1 MKRWFEIQNRGGKR
15 AEIRIR
21 GIIGLSNKD
30 SEGWFGPVEGQGG
43 TVREFEDELI
53 ALGDIAELDLYVSS
67 EGGLVSDG
75 LAIHNILSRHPAHV
89 TAHIDGYAFSIASV
103 IVMAA
108 SEVRMPANALLMI
121 HNASTFA
128 GGDYRDF
135 EREVEALK
143 AHNLAIARAYAA
155 KAGNAPEDWLALMD
169 ATTYMDGAR
178 AQELGLADVVEA
190 EMALSACGKPH
201 RFFNTAPADW
211 RRAFD
216 KPAPSTANPITPSLM
231 KEKLLAAAKARNI
244 ALSGDETEDQII
256 ALLGKPEAIE
266 PGAVL
271 NLDDGETRK
280 VFDSAVSAAVAAALP
295 AQIESAVKPLK
306 DEIARLSA
314 LHANGAAASAQGTAP
329 VANAAGAEKS
339 DDIEKL
345 RAELVACKDS
355 VERGK
360 MIAKINK
367 LKAAA

>member
-30 SEGWFGPVEGQGG
+30 GEGWFGPVEGQGG
-43 TVREFEDELI
+43 TVREFDDELI

-75 LAIHNILSRHPAHV
+75 LAIHNILSRHPARV

-108 SEVRMPANALLMI
+108 DEVRMPANALLMI

-155 KAGNAPEDWLALMD
+155 KADNAPEDWLPLMD

-178 AQELGLADVVEA
+178 AQELGLADVVES

-256 ALLGKPEAIE
+256 ALLASDPAS
-266 PGAVL
+266 AVL

-280 VFDSAVSAAVAAALP
+280 VFDTAVAAAVSAALP
-295 AQIESAVKPLK
+295 AQIENAVRPLK
-306 DEIARLSA
+306 EEIARLAA
-314 LHANGAAASAQGTAP
+314 LHTNGASASAQGAAPVTNAASAQ
-329 VANAAGAEKS
+329 AAKKE
-339 DDIEKL
+339 L
-345 RAELVACKDS
+345 TRAEYNNLS
-355 VERGK
+355 
-360 MIAKINK
+360 
-367 LKAAA
+367 AADRLAFVQDKGRITD

>member
-30 SEGWFGPVEGQGG
+30 SDGWFGPVEGQGG

-201 RFFNTAPADW
+201 RFFNTAPAEW

-216 KPAPSTANPITPSLM
+216 KPAPSTPKPHTTSNM
-231 KEKLLAAAKARNI
+231 KDQLISAAKARNI
-244 ALSGDETEDQII
+244 ALNGDETEEQII
-256 ALLGKPEAIE
+256 ALLGRPDE
-266 PGAVL
+266 PAASGAVL

-280 VFDSAVSAAVAAALP
+280 VFDTAVSAAVSAALP
-295 AQIESAVKPLK
+295 AQIENAVKPLK
-306 DEIARLSA
+306 DEIARLAA
-314 LHANGAAASAQGTAP
+314 LHTNGASASAQGAAPVTNAASAQ
-329 VANAAGAEKS
+329 AAKKE
-339 DDIEKL
+339 L
-345 RAELVACKDS
+345 TRAEYNNLSAADRLAFVKDKG
-355 VERGK
+355 R
-360 MIAKINK
+360 ITD
-367 LKAAA
+367 